1 MDAALRLTTALL
13 ARLQGKRSFLL
24 SFTQTVTEKEMAN
37 SGALERVSTH
47 QGSEIPGRVI
57 NLDQAVARHGDMA
70 DYMVQM
76 LSAGDPLADAVIVEM
91 DALGREARRILNVG
105 IADGLKNLTERPP
118 AITALLQQLETMPA
132 WVDPDMLGRGEVAA
146 LSVSPLWYEL
156 CAIGSALV
164 HTYASPAI
172 AKLLTQTGRLTTVA
186 PRRLAETGMWAGQA
200 TMPDGLL
207 RGALGYQAT
216 VQVRL
221 LHARIRFSALKHG
234 WDTAEWGVPISQVDV
249 ARTWLDF
256 TLTPSQALAALGVEL
271 TQAEQNSLY
280 QYWHY
285 IAYLLG
291 LQDNSF
297 YRDVTDHDSAQELRH
312 LFDLTIGP
320 PDENSRVLTAA
331 MVGAQADLLASVPQP
346 LMPRAEFF
354 DLILGILRRTVGD
367 DRADQLGIP
376 VSSAA
381 PFLVMIALANRETR
395 RWQTLTPESAA
406 QALQENTVRRSADD
420 RSPDIPGG
428 TT

>member
-1 MDAALRLTTALL
+1 
-13 ARLQGKRSFLL
+13 LL
-24 SFTQTVTEKEMAN
+24 SFTQTIAEKEMTN
-37 SGALERVSTH
+37 SGALERVHTN
-47 QGSEIPGRVI
+47 QGSKIPGRVI
-57 NLDQAVARHGDMA
+57 NLDQARARHGDKA

-91 DALGREARRILNVG
+91 DTLGREGRRILNAG
-105 IADGLKNLTERPP
+105 IADGLKDLTERPP
-118 AITALLQQLETMPA
+118 AIAALLQQLETMPA
-132 WVDPDMLGRGEVAA
+132 WVDPAMLGRGEVAS

-172 AKLLTQTGRLTTVA
+172 ARLLTQTGRLTTVA

-200 TMPDGLL
+200 TMPGGLL
-207 RGALGYQAT
+207 RGAPGYHAT

-221 LHARIRFSALKHG
+221 LHARIRSSALKHG

-256 TLTPSQALAALGVEL
+256 TLTPFRALAVLGIEL
-271 TQAEQNSLY
+271 TETEQHSLY

-291 LQDNSF
+291 LEDSF
-297 YRDVTDHDSAQELRH
+297 YRGVTDHASARELGH
-312 LFDLTIGP
+312 LLDLTIGA
-320 PDENSRVLTAA
+320 PDENSRALTAA
-331 MVGAQADLLASVPQP
+331 MVGAQVELLASAPQP
-346 LMPRAEFF
+346 LMPRAEFS
-354 DLILGILRRTVGD
+354 DLIHGILRRTFGD
-367 DRADQLGIP
+367 DLADQLGIP

-381 PFLVMIALANRETR
+381 PFLVMIALANSETR
-395 RWQTLTPESAA
+395 RWQTFTPQSTA
-406 QALQENTVRRSADD
+406 QALQEKIAERRSADH

-428 TT
+428 PTYQRHARTGALD

>member
-1 MDAALRLTTALL
+1 MNKTVML
-13 ARLQGKRSFLL
+13 A
-24 SFTQTVTEKEMAN
+24 
-37 SGALERVSTH
+37 H

-57 NLDQAVARHGDMA
+57 NLDQARARHGDKA
-70 DYMVQM
+70 DHMVRM
-76 LSAGDPLADAVIVEM
+76 LTVGDPLADAVIVEM
-91 DALGREARRILNVG
+91 DALGKEGRRILNAG
-105 IADGLKNLTERPP
+105 LADGMESLTERPP

-132 WVDPDMLGRGEVAA
+132 WVDPDMLGRGEVVA
-146 LSVSPLWYEL
+146 LSISPFWYVL
-156 CAIGSALV
+156 CAIPSALV

-172 AKLLTQTGRLTTVA
+172 ARLLTPDRTADHHGAPAPGRNRHVGRA
-186 PRRLAETGMWAGQA
+186 GHNARWAAARSTRIPSHRPGTA
-200 TMPDGLL
+200 AART
-207 RGALGYQAT
+207 
-216 VQVRL
+216 
-221 LHARIRFSALKHG
+221 HAIH
-234 WDTAEWGVPISQVDV
+234 PISQVDV

-256 TLTPSQALAALGVEL
+256 TLTPSRALATLGIEL

-331 MVGAQADLLASVPQP
+331 MVGAQADLLASAPQP

-354 DLILGILRRTVGD
+354 DLIHGILRRTFGD

-381 PFLVMIALANRETR
+381 PFLVMIALANSEAR
-395 RWQTLTPESAA
+395 RWQTFTPQSAA
-406 QALQENTVRRSADD
+406 QALRENTAARMANERSA
-420 RSPDIPGG
+420 SIPGG
-428 TT
+428 PTYQQHARTGTVD